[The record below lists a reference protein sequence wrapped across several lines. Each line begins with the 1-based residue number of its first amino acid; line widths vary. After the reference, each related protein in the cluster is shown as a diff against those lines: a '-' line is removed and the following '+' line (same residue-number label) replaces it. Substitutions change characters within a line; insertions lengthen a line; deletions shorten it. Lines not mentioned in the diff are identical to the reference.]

1 MTLSES
7 ATNNRTLVIIPARNE
22 AETVGRVVREIKDIP
37 GYDVVV
43 IDDRSVD
50 ATIAEAKG
58 AGAVVLPLV
67 MRLGAWGAMQ
77 TGMRYALAHG
87 YEVVVTMDADGQHP
101 VAAIS
106 DLVEPLKKKHVDV
119 TIGACVARGSRQ
131 RKIAWRFFKALT
143 GLAIEDLTSG
153 FRAYNLA
160 ALQLLASPVATLLD
174 YQDLGVLLLLQKHG
188 LKVSEVETRMSL
200 RVAGRS
206 RIFSSWWVIL
216 LYLLESGLLSL
227 SRRNGF
233 RAPLNVNINKG

>member
-1 MTLSES
+1 MILPES
-7 ATNNRTLVIIPARNE
+7 ATNSRILVIIPARNE
-22 AETVGRVVREIKDIP
+22 EDTVGRVVQEIKDIP

-50 ATIAEAKG
+50 ATIAEARA

-67 MRLGAWGAMQ
+67 IRLGAWGAMQ

-87 YEVVVTMDADGQHP
+87 YEIVVTMDADGQHP
-101 VAAIS
+101 IAAIS
-106 DLVEPLKKKHVDV
+106 DLVGPLKEKHVDV
-119 TIGACVARGSRQ
+119 TIGACVARGCRQ

-153 FRAYNLA
+153 YRAYNVA
-160 ALQLLASPVATLLD
+160 ALQLLASSVATLLD

-188 LKVSEVETRMSL
+188 LKVSEVETIMSP
-200 RVAGRS
+200 RVAGGS

-233 RAPLNVNINKG
+233 RVPLNVNNIKG